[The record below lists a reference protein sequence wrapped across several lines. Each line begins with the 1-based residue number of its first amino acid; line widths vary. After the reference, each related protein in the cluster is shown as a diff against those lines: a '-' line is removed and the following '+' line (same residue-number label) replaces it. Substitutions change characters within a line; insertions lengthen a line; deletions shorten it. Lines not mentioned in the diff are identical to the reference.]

1 MEAKILFIVF
11 ISIFTVTAIITLL
24 GITNLIK
31 GIREKYLTPLF
42 TALILEVVAAV
53 ILLFK
58 NQDFSNSKTIP
69 DIFYQKSA
77 VKQSVSIDKDCYQF
91 IELIN
96 NGEKLDSILNVKDEE
111 IKYLRFKADSLSS
124 ITVKDFYYYI
134 QQLEL
139 LRNSSNGIINLRSN
153 KHEAKKA
160 INIVEQVLI
169 LNDRLSKNSNTQE
182 EIISA
187 FAKFKKDNDRVN
199 KSYKIYLQ
207 DVPLFVKEYLEENY
221 ELKFYISNP
230 NIPTSLTSSSEITN
244 SSINKKQ
251 DNN

>member
-58 NQDFSNSKTIP
+58 NQDFSDQKTIP
-69 DIFYQKSA
+69 DILYQESSVIKSDF
-77 VKQSVSIDKDCYQF
+77 VEQDCYNF
-91 IELIN
+91 IRLIN
-96 NGEKLDSILNVKDEE
+96 KGEKLDSILKEKDKE
-111 IKYLRFKADSLSS
+111 IELLDHKLNELSADTL
-124 ITVKDFYYYI
+124 KNFYYYI
-134 QQLEL
+134 QQIEK
-139 LRNSSNGIINLRSN
+139 LRISSQGTINLKSS
-153 KHEAKKA
+153 KTKTDEAIK
-160 INIVEQVLI
+160 ILEQI
-169 LNDRLSKNSNTQE
+169 LFLNARLLKDSNTKD
-182 EIISA
+182 EIIAA
-187 FAKFKKDNDRVN
+187 FEKFKRDNKREN
-199 KSYKIYLQ
+199 KTYKIYLQ

-230 NIPTSLTSSSEITN
+230 DIPASLIHN
-244 SSINKKQ
+244 SISIDTTKNQ
-251 DNN
+251 N